1 MAYNPNSIGKSDEHP
16 LRADT
21 ASSARDLLADLHL
34 ASAAA
39 ESAALESAEIIYH
52 PNAAARTNPVGG
64 VVKRAIDVAAVC
76 GIALLASPL
85 ILAVAACAKLTSKGP
100 LLFGHRRVG
109 FRGREFTCWKFRTMV
124 VDAEDR
130 LAEHLA
136 TNEAAAQEWAE
147 TQKLRNDPRITSV
160 GGILRKTSLDELP
173 QLLNVLRGDMSLV
186 GPRPVTAEEL
196 ARYGSRR
203 PAYLSAR
210 PGITGLWQVS
220 GRNSTTYERRTAL
233 DEEYVRHWSLFGD
246 LKIVLRTIPE
256 LLPSSRAY

>member
-1 MAYNPNSIGKSDEHP
+1 MAYNPNSIEKNDEQP
-16 LRADT
+16 LRTEA
-21 ASSARDLLADLHL
+21 AASARDLLADIHL

-39 ESAALESAEIIYH
+39 ESAAVESAEIIYH
-52 PNAAARTNPVGG
+52 PNAAVRSTPVGG
-64 VVKRAIDVAAVC
+64 AAKRAVDVAAVC

-85 ILAVAACAKLTSKGP
+85 ILAVAVCAKLSSTGP

-136 TNEAAAQEWAE
+136 ANKAAALEWAE
-147 TQKLRNDPRITSV
+147 TQKLRHDPRITRI

-173 QLLNVLRGDMSLV
+173 QLLNVLRGEMSLV
-186 GPRPVTAEEL
+186 GPRPVTADEL
-196 ARYGSRR
+196 ARYGSRKTS
-203 PAYLSAR
+203 YLSAR

-233 DEEYVRHWSLFGD
+233 DEEYVRRWSLLSD
-246 LKIVLRTIPE
+246 LKIVLRTVPE